1 MIHTKIIGVCLG
13 FMLTF
18 IPAMAEGTEEGRQ
31 YCSGTL
37 PIMFIHSDA
46 PIVNKEDYINATC
59 YIDALGQDGFESMGS
74 AKSPIPLMIK
84 GRGNYTW
91 KVFDKKPYRLKFKD
105 NVRPL
110 GMKENRHFALL
121 AHTDDDLAFLR
132 NTVGFEL
139 SRLIGMSYT
148 PAQEPVEVVLNGD
161 YIGLYMLTETIRIGK
176 NRVEIKKQDDLAT
189 NPEKITGGWLLEI
202 DNYHEAGQIRLSD
215 SKEESLKFTVDA
227 PKEMSEIQHH
237 YIYTFLNKTDK
248 AVYSPNK
255 SSRVWEDFIDMDTLA
270 RYYIVREI
278 TDDAE
283 SFRGSCF
290 IHKERKNGK
299 EDTKLIFGPVWDF
312 GYSFQ
317 RGHDKFIWQDPPYG
331 AIWIG
336 EIYKYKRFQ
345 DCLKNI
351 WQHFLGMQYPKLNQA
366 IDEFVERIR
375 YAYESNAA
383 RWPQYYTGP
392 IDNRKQ
398 LMKQCLAEKVNFL
411 TRQWGED
418 IRPRMP

>member
-1 MIHTKIIGVCLG
+1 MINTKFFGACLG
-13 FMLTF
+13 FMLTV

-37 PIMFIHSDA
+37 PIMFIRSDA
-46 PIVNKEDYINATC
+46 PIVNREDYINATC
-59 YIDALGQDGFESMGS
+59 YIDALGQDGYESMGS
-74 AKSPIPLMIK
+74 AESPIPLQIK

-105 NVRPL
+105 DMTPL
-110 GMKENRHFALL
+110 GMKENCHFALL
-121 AHTDDDLAFLR
+121 AHADDDLAFLR

-148 PAQEPVEVVLNGD
+148 PAQEPIEVVLNGD
-161 YIGLYMLTETIRIGK
+161 YIGLYMLTETVRAGK

-189 NPEKITGGWLLEI
+189 NPEVITGGWLIEI
-202 DNYHEAGQIRLSD
+202 DNYHEDGQIHIAD
-215 SKEESLKFTVDA
+215 SKEDGLKFTVHS
-227 PKEMSEIQHH
+227 PKGMSDEQYN
-237 YIYTFLNKTDK
+237 YISTFLKNTEK
-248 AVYSPNK
+248 AV
-255 SSRVWEDFIDMDTLA
+255 SSSDEFSRAWEDYIDMDTLA

-278 TDDAE
+278 VDDAE

-331 AIWIG
+331 AVWIG
-336 EIYKYKRFQ
+336 DIYKSRRFL
-345 DCLKNI
+345 DCIKDI
-351 WQHFLGMQYPKLNQA
+351 WRHFLGMQYPKLNQA
-366 IDEFVERIR
+366 IDDFVERIR
-375 YAYESNAA
+375 YAYDSNAA
-383 RWPQYYTGP
+383 RWPQYSTGP

-398 LMKQCLAEKVNFL
+398 LMKHCLAEKVEFL
-411 TRQWGED
+411 TRQWGEG
-418 IRPRMP
+418 IRP

>member
-1 MIHTKIIGVCLG
+1 MKFIGVCLA
-13 FMLTF
+13 FLLS
-18 IPAMAEGTEEGRQ
+18 INPVMAEGTEEGRQ

-74 AKSPIPLMIK
+74 AESPIPLMIK

-215 SKEESLKFTVDA
+215 SKEESLKFTVHA

-255 SSRVWEDFIDMDTLA
+255 SSSVWEDFIDMDTLA

-299 EDTKLIFGPVWDF
+299 EDSKLIFGPVWDF

-398 LMKQCLAEKVNFL
+398 LMKHCLAERVNFL
-411 TRQWGED
+411 TRQWGEGV
-418 IRPRMP
+418 RPRMEED